1 MKNENFACFI
11 KWYFNFTSEKFFI
24 KPVIGSYIT
33 KKERIFLIPTAYLLL
48 ISSGFIFFLDE
59 NYKYFLFCILIY
71 FSFSSLH
78 SAKFSL
84 IFYFV
89 LYLKSKKK
97 YDSINDRILIEEGM
111 IYKTYQK
118 FRNVINQYYKIIR
131 VKGTMF
137 SLKYVLVLRETINY
151 NKTNNKKTI
160 LKITS
165 NKIFLNRK
173 KISNKKITTLL
184 ELNNL
189 LQSQLK

>member
-1 MKNENFACFI
+1 
-11 KWYFNFTSEKFFI
+11 
-24 KPVIGSYIT
+24 
-33 KKERIFLIPTAYLLL
+33 
-48 ISSGFIFFLDE
+48 
-59 NYKYFLFCILIY
+59 
-71 FSFSSLH
+71 
-78 SAKFSL
+78 
-84 IFYFV
+84 
-89 LYLKSKKK
+89 
-97 YDSINDRILIEEGM
+97 M